1 MIIYGAGAVRLS
13 AMNFYEEVRAAEREM
28 KATYVADDTDV
39 RQRVGS
45 SLKDELEKAL
55 AGTELPEETN

>member
-1 MIIYGAGAVRLS
+1 
-13 AMNFYEEVRAAEREM
+13 MNFYEEVRSAEREM

-55 AGTELPEETN
+55 AGKELPEEIN